1 MEGIS
6 GNQKIR
12 NQMEMEDKQLHLGSR
27 RLPEQSN
34 WENDAKG
41 RKFQG
46 GTELSGHMGEA
57 CLTPARDVS
66 RSMLPVS
73 RTSRFTEVS

>member
-1 MEGIS
+1 MESIS
-6 GNQKIR
+6 VNEKIR
-12 NQMEMEDKQLHLGSR
+12 SKWKISNFTWGG
-27 RLPEQSN
+27 QSN

-46 GTELSGHMGEA
+46 GTELSAHMGEA
-57 CLTPARDVS
+57 CLTPARTLS

-73 RTSRFTEVS
+73 RTSPFTEVS

>member
-12 NQMEMEDKQLHLGSR
+12 NRMEMEDKQLHLESR
-27 RLPEQSN
+27 QLPGQSN
-34 WENDAKG
+34 WKKDAKG

-46 GTELSGHMGEA
+46 GTELSEHVGET
-57 CLTPARDVS
+57 CLTLACTVS
-66 RSMLPVS
+66 KPMLPVS
-73 RTSRFTEVS
+73 GTSPFIAVS